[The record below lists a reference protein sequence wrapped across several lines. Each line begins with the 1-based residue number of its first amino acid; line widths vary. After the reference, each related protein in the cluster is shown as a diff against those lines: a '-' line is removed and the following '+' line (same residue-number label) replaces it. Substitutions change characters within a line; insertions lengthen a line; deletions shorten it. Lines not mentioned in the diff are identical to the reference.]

1 MLLVSNKR
9 ILAAVAILA
18 VLGVVIFFREQL
30 VSETLLTVE
39 LVELFTVVLSTF
51 VVISFVRI
59 ALVSS
64 YRRRL
69 KLEVGEQDNFVLGI
83 DSLANLIIVLVTFGS
98 VLPILGVSFSQF
110 LTSLSLFAVALAWLF
125 KEYFTNFFDSFR
137 LMFSTEFRLGDYI
150 KINDSTKGVI
160 TDITF
165 RATKM
170 KTDEGDVLFVPNT
183 MLMNTEVVNL
193 SKAKYKRIIVPFSLP
208 TWCIGDVAELEAAL
222 TAEVDEVCGD
232 QIDRGRNFLRL
243 SGVESGQTHCA
254 YEVSI
259 NAYSFALESK
269 VKRAVYERIVDHNRR
284 CLEAM
289 GHAPTTPVVVDR

>member
-1 MLLVSNKR
+1 MLRVSKKR
-9 ILAAVAILA
+9 IAAAVSIIAILST
-18 VLGVVIFFREQL
+18 VLYFRESL
-30 VSETLLTVE
+30 VADTFLTE
-39 LVELFTVVLSTF
+39 NLVELFIVVLTTFTVVS
-51 VVISFVRI
+51 IVRI

-69 KLEVGEQDNFVLGI
+69 KLEPGEQDNFVIGI
-83 DSLANLIIVLVTFGS
+83 DSLANLIIVGVSLAS
-98 VLPILGVSFSQF
+98 LLPIFGVSFTQF

-137 LMFSTEFRLGDYI
+137 LMFSTEFRLGDYV
-150 KINDSTKGVI
+150 KINDTTKGVI

-183 MLMNTEVVNL
+183 TLMNTEVVNL

-208 TWCIGDVAELEAAL
+208 TWCIGDVAELEAIL
-222 TAEVDEVCGD
+222 TAEVDELCGE

-243 SGVESGQTHCA
+243 TGVESGQTHCA

-259 NAYSFALESK
+259 NAYSFAIEGK
-269 VKRAVYERIVDHNRR
+269 VKRAVYERVVDYNRR
-284 CLEAM
+284 CIETA
-289 GHAPTTPVVVDR
+289 GHGPTTPVGIGR